1 MTRQNKHS
9 LFPNIHNDSLTQKIE
24 GLDQDN
30 NSISTK
36 IIKEGALTI
45 FLNKQEIVT
54 LMCILDHPIYLA
66 IGYLLNQNMIG
77 KKDKIRSIDF
87 DKDLNLI
94 VVRTN
99 KKNNY
104 ENEKKRCN

>member
-30 NSISTK
+30 NIISTK

-45 FLNKQEIVT
+45 YLNKQEIVT
-54 LMCILDHPIYLA
+54 LMCL
-66 IGYLLNQNMIG
+66 
-77 KKDKIRSIDF
+77 S
-87 DKDLNLI
+87 LI
-94 VVRTN
+94 HI
-99 KKNNY
+99 
-104 ENEKKRCN
+104 

>member
-30 NSISTK
+30 NRISTK

-66 IGYLLNQNMIG
+66 IGYLLNQNMSYSFCLY
-77 KKDKIRSIDF
+77 KRF
-87 DKDLNLI
+87 FLFFYFW
-94 VVRTN
+94 TN
-99 KKNNY
+99 IMILFCQK
-104 ENEKKRCN
+104 CLC